1 MGEVMYSKEGT
12 SPDYVSVYYF
22 RGGIGGAYAVES
34 GWGVDGEGWIEVVA
48 VVVMD
53 VGLRW

>member
-12 SPDYVSVYYF
+12 WPDYVSVYYF
-22 RGGIGGAYAVES
+22 RGGIDGVYAVES